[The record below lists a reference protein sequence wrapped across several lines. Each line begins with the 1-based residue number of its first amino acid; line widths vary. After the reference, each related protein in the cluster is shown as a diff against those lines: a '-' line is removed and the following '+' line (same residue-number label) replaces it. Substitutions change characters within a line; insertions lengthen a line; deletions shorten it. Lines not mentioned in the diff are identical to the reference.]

1 MIYDSIYDPSIYD
14 APDLYDAQY
23 AHYRDDLPFYTR
35 LAEDYGSPVL
45 ELGAG
50 TGRVTAALARAGHKV
65 VAVDSSSAMLE
76 RAETRLR
83 EASLL
88 ERVTLVQADMRSF
101 RLEQRFPLIVAP
113 FNTLMHLYTVSDQ
126 DAALAEVR
134 RHLAPGGAF
143 ALDLYNVFE
152 PDLGVMGVV
161 RQEAEWREV
170 GGVNAELFLVQHH
183 DRDEQVLE
191 SRYYLD
197 TVTDGV
203 LTRQMA
209 LLKQRY
215 YTHFELERALAQA
228 GFTQLQIYGDFDKR
242 RYSHDAPHL
251 VVVAR

>member
-1 MIYDSIYDPSIYD
+1 MIYDPSVYD
-14 APDLYDAQY
+14 HPDLYDAQY

-35 LAEDYGSPVL
+35 LAEDYGGPVL

-50 TGRVTAALARAGHKV
+50 TGRVTAALVRAGHEV
-65 VAVDSSSAMLE
+65 VAVDLSGKMLE

-88 ERVTLVQADMRSF
+88 NRATLVQADMR
-101 RLEQRFPLIVAP
+101 RLKLEQRFPLVVAP

-126 DAALAEVR
+126 DAALSAVR

-152 PDLGVMGVV
+152 PNLGAMDVV
-161 RQEAEWREV
+161 RQEPEWRGV
-170 GGVNAELFLVQHH
+170 GGAATELFLVQHH

-197 TVTDGV
+197 TVSDGV
-203 LTRQMA
+203 LTRRTA

-215 YTHFELERALAQA
+215 YTRFELERALSRA
-228 GFTQLQIYGDFDKR
+228 GFTQLQVYGGFDKR

-251 VVVAR
+251 VVVAK

>member
-1 MIYDSIYDPSIYD
+1 M
-14 APDLYDAQY
+14 
-23 AHYRDDLPFYTR
+23 
-35 LAEDYGSPVL
+35 
-45 ELGAG
+45 
-50 TGRVTAALARAGHKV
+50 
-65 VAVDSSSAMLE
+65 
-76 RAETRLR
+76 
-83 EASLL
+83 
-88 ERVTLVQADMRSF
+88 
-101 RLEQRFPLIVAP
+101 
-113 FNTLMHLYTVSDQ
+113 SDQ

-134 RHLAPGGAF
+134 RHLAPA
-143 ALDLYNVFE
+143 ARSRSTLYNVFE

-203 LTRQMA
+203 LTRQMGPTEA
-209 LLKQRY
+209 AVLHPLRTRARPRASGF
-215 YTHFELERALAQA
+215 YTAK
-228 GFTQLQIYGDFDKR
+228 IYGDFDKR

>member
-1 MIYDSIYDPSIYD
+1 MTYKSSVYDH
-14 APDLYDAQY
+14 PDLYDAQY

-35 LAEDYGSPVL
+35 TAEDYGGPVL

-50 TGRVTAALARAGHKV
+50 TGRVTAALVRAGHEV

-76 RAETRLR
+76 RAATRLR
-83 EASLL
+83 EAGLPN
-88 ERVTLVQADMRSF
+88 RVTLVQADMRTLN
-101 RLEQRFPLIVAP
+101 LERRFPLVLAP
-113 FNTLMHLYTVSDQ
+113 FNTLMHLYTVPDQ
-126 DAALAEVR
+126 DAALSAVR

-152 PDLGVMGVV
+152 PNLGAMNVV
-161 RQEAEWREV
+161 RQEAEWRGV
-170 GGVNAELFLVQHH
+170 GGANAELFLVQHH

-197 TVTDGV
+197 TVGGDGG
-203 LTRQMA
+203 LTRRRA

-215 YTHFELERALAQA
+215 YTRFELERALSRA
-228 GFTQLQIYGDFDKR
+228 GFTQLQVYGGFDKR
-242 RYSHDAPHL
+242 RYSHDASHL